1 MPLRQTLQW
10 MLILLATIVIVG
22 GGGVIWLWSRSETM
36 LRQQITER
44 LDQLAPDLSIEFE
57 KASLESDGRV
67 RVTEVSLLAADHG
80 STLLRLPEI
89 LVYPDRDL
97 LVEHRQISIVKV
109 VLNRPQVTLEQSPDG
124 GWSFQ
129 GLKLPQP
136 AGMAWPEVNLFDGEV
151 LLRAHRDALVPLEMH
166 LKNLDAHLKPTA
178 KGQCEIKGHGDLD
191 PIGPVE
197 IEGELDTTTGRWNIR
212 GRARRIPAGDK
223 LIGVASEL
231 SSSVKSQVQSITQTV
246 REKTRHPA
254 LQPPEPQH
262 AGQDRDVRT
271 AALEVVQPDPA
282 AEKSLIPRIGLRADL
297 DLKCEVACKG
307 FGEPINYAADLQIE
321 NGEVTDLFPIPLRE
335 VSGRV
340 LLTRDRV
347 QIQNLKASN
356 RDSRLTINGELPLG
370 GNPAAPSLELL
381 AVNLPVDR
389 RIRDLTPGLQKLYDL
404 VQPEGRFDIDLV
416 YAPGASPPVILRE
429 FRVRDGSLLHDLFR
443 YPVKSITGTVV
454 QDGDKYMFDMR
465 GLASGHEGKMTG
477 FVRGM
482 GTDLEAD
489 LRVQSTQ
496 GLPIDDVLVAAFD
509 TPKLQSIAATL
520 RQMRVR
526 GEGDFDVSFRLARET
541 GPKFLT
547 FLKANIRNSEVN
559 YVRFPLPL
567 TQVSARIEHNPLKG
581 NIWHFKKL
589 KGTRG
594 ETVVSGFGNYETR
607 DGVGQLDLEFDA
619 LDVPIDPTLKAAC
632 LTATDHLQ
640 VVWDQLN
647 PTAGMLEFQK
657 LKILWSPGQ
666 SPQVTM
672 PFIQLRGAAIKLAA
686 IPYPLDRVSGT
697 FSWDGEAAVVEHA
710 DGWHGSTYVE
720 IVGAADKP
728 PPFFQLSP
736 ARGIDWRLH
745 LPEVR
750 VRQVT
755 FDKVLRQALPESIRT
770 TVEQLD
776 PRGPLDLDLALDL
789 KQFRAPEP
797 MVTANFQLDAT
808 LKANRINA
816 GVTLEQATGHVALI
830 DGSWDGQLV
839 TAEGYADLD
848 SVKVWDLP
856 LTRLEGPF
864 SVVGNRI
871 TAGKPPVGSPQP
883 YSPKNPF
890 AKHEVVASLYEGK
903 ISLNAEAILD
913 PQSALNTKYDAEVN
927 IQGAKLELW
936 AREQGSRE
944 RLKGPVTG
952 HLAFHGAGSSPLDV
966 EGVGWVQITQATLYE
981 LPVLVKVFAL
991 PNFRSP
997 DDKAFK
1003 YAYSD
1008 FQIRRGKFDFT
1019 KIELV
1024 GDAISLVGRGNVG
1037 FAGEEDRQIDFDF
1050 YTDARNR
1057 VPLLEPLIQRVASRW
1072 VWVRV
1077 DGTIDDY
1084 KAVMQAR
1091 VPILD
1096 DVLRGVMQNI
1106 DNGQRQ
1112 VPPIPPT
1119 AATSGPTRR

>member
-36 LRQQITER
+36 LRQEITQR
-44 LDQLAPDLSIEFE
+44 LDQLAPDLPIEFE

-67 RVTEVSLLAADHG
+67 RVTEISLLAPDQG

-129 GLKLPQP
+129 GLKLPTP
-136 AGMAWPEVNLFDGEV
+136 GGMAWPEVELFDGEV
-151 LLRAHRDALVPLEMH
+151 LLRAHRDAPVPLEMH
-166 LKNLDAHLKPTA
+166 LTNLDAHLKPTA
-178 KGQCEIKGHGDLD
+178 RGQCEIRGHGDLD

-197 IEGELDTTTGRWNIR
+197 IEGELDTTTGRWNLR
-212 GRARRIPAGDK
+212 GRARRIPAGDE

-231 SSSVKSQVQSITQTV
+231 SSSVKSQVQTLTQTV
-246 REKTRHPA
+246 REKTRHPSIDS
-254 LQPPEPQH
+254 PEPQN
-262 AGQDRDVRT
+262 AGQDRNVRT
-271 AALEVVQPDPA
+271 AGLEVDQSDSGDA
-282 AEKSLIPRIGLRADL
+282 NSLIPRIGLRADL
-297 DLKCEVACKG
+297 DLKCEVACEG
-307 FGEPINYAADLQIE
+307 FGQPIDYAADLTIE
-321 NGEVTDLFPIPLRE
+321 NGEVTDLFPIPLYE

-340 LLTRDRV
+340 LLTRQQVR
-347 QIQNLKASN
+347 IQNLKASN
-356 RDSRLTINGELPLG
+356 GDSRLTINGDLPMG

-389 RIRDLTPGLQKLYDL
+389 RIRDLTPRMPMLYDL
-404 VQPEGRFDIDLV
+404 FQPKGSFDIDLV
-416 YAPGASPPVILRE
+416 YAPDASPPVVLRE
-429 FRVRDGSLLHDLFR
+429 FRVRDGSILHDLFR
-443 YPVKSITGTVV
+443 YPVKSVTGTIV
-454 QDGDKYMFDMR
+454 QDGDKFVFDMR
-465 GLASGHEGKMTG
+465 GLASGHEGKLTG
-477 FVRGM
+477 FVRGV
-482 GTDLEAD
+482 GPDLEAD

-496 GLPIDDVLVAAFD
+496 GLPIDEVLIAGFD
-509 TPKLQSIAATL
+509 TPKLQSIAAS
-520 RQMRVR
+520 MRAMRFR
-526 GEGDFDVSFRLARET
+526 GEGDVDVSFRRSPQT
-541 GPKFLT
+541 GAKFLT
-547 FLKANIRNSEVN
+547 FVKADVRNSEVN

-567 TQVSARIEHNPLKG
+567 VQVSGRIEHNPLKG
-581 NIWHFKKL
+581 NVWHFKNL
-589 KGTRG
+589 KGSRG
-594 ETVVSGFGNYETR
+594 ETLVSGFGSYETK
-607 DGVGQLDLEFDA
+607 DGVGQLEMQFDA

-632 LTATDHLQ
+632 LTATDRLQ

-647 PTAGMLEFQK
+647 PSAGMLEFQK
-657 LKILWSPGQ
+657 LKIQWSPGQ
-666 SPQVTM
+666 SPLVTM
-672 PFIQLRGAAIKLAA
+672 PSIQVRGAAIKLAA

-697 FSWDGEAAVVEHA
+697 LSWDGEAAVVEHA

-720 IVGAADKP
+720 IMSAADKP
-728 PPFFQLSP
+728 APFFQLSP
-736 ARGIDWRLH
+736 ATGIDWRLH
-745 LPEVR
+745 LPAVSL
-750 VRQVT
+750 RQVN
-755 FDKVLRQALPESIRT
+755 FDKELRQALPASIRT

-776 PRGPLDLDLALDL
+776 PRGPLDLNLALDL
-789 KQFRAPEP
+789 KQYRAPEP
-797 MVTANFQLDAT
+797 MVTASFKLDAT

-830 DGSWDGQLV
+830 EGSWDGQLV

-856 LTRLEGPF
+856 LTQLEGPF

-883 YSPKNPF
+883 YSAKNPF
-890 AKHEVVASLYEGK
+890 AKHEIVADLYDGK
-903 ISLNAEAILD
+903 VSLNAEVILD
-913 PQSALNTKYDAEVN
+913 ERDAQHTKYDAEVEVEN
-927 IQGAKLELW
+927 ARLEQW

-944 RLKGPVTG
+944 RLSGPVNG
-952 HLAFHGAGSSPLDV
+952 RLAFHGEGSSPLDV
-966 EGVGWVQITQATLYE
+966 EGVGWVQITQAQLYE

-1008 FQIRRGKFDFT
+1008 FQIRQGKFDFT

-1037 FAGEEDRQIDFDF
+1037 FAGEQDRQIDFDF

-1057 VPLLEPLIQRVASRW
+1057 VPLIEPLIQRVASRW
-1072 VWVRV
+1072 VWVHV
-1077 DGTIDDY
+1077 DGTIDSH

-1091 VPILD
+1091 VPIID
-1096 DVLRGVMQNI
+1096 DVMRGLMQNI
-1106 DNGQRQ
+1106 DSGQRQ
-1112 VPPIPPT
+1112 GPPIPPSAGLP
-1119 AATSGPTRR
+1119 AATRR